1 MMGCENESLTNIS
14 IFFFFSEIV
23 VPEHAICEHDLRKEI
38 KLVKTFLFSIIV
50 FNMMKLAATLQFK
63 AGKTMI
69 KESHRGLT

>member
-1 MMGCENESLTNIS
+1 M
-14 IFFFFSEIV
+14 

-69 KESHRGLT
+69 KELHRGLT